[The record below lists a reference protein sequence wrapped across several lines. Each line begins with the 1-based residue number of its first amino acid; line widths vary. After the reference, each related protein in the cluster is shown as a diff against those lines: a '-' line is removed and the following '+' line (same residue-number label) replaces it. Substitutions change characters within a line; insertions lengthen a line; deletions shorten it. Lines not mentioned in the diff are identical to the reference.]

1 MKYLNL
7 KIFLVLR
14 LGIATAPVLFAAE
27 RYPEMEELISRRFA
41 HEGDVA
47 RAFELVIA
55 SDGMEETKIL
65 AKKYAKEALRN
76 IENLRESE
84 SKQGLYNLMD
94 AVIDRM
100 N

>member
-1 MKYLNL
+1 M
-7 KIFLVLR
+7 VL
-14 LGIATAPVLFAAE
+14 
-27 RYPEMEELISRRFA
+27 
-41 HEGDVA
+41 
-47 RAFELVIA
+47 
-55 SDGMEETKIL
+55 TKIL